1 MLLTSLS
8 SEVRMMVWYG
18 KHPDIV
24 AVVIDNEN
32 TRLHGTLLVSIREAF
47 L

>member
-1 MLLTSLS
+1 
-8 SEVRMMVWYG
+8 MMVWYG
-18 KHPDIV
+18 KHHGV
-24 AVVIDNEN
+24 EAVVVDNED